1 MKTKLDC
8 FLLFL
13 SAERN
18 LSPQTIRSYRG
29 DLQQFLKYLDK
40 IDRSVKSTD
49 YLLLRRYLAH
59 LQTRKISKRSIGR
72 KLTSIRTFFKFL
84 QREGLAENNP
94 ALLLSSPKQ
103 EYFLPRT
110 LKKKAIKDLLAAPDN
125 RNCYGQRN
133 KAILEI
139 LYGGGLRVSELVGT
153 NTDSLNFRRG
163 EVKVF
168 GKGRKER
175 IIPLNKR
182 AFEASRHYLNSG
194 RPQLLSKRKNRKN
207 SQPALF
213 LNSRGE
219 RLSTVGVRRLLAKY
233 VKEVGLAR
241 GITPHILR
249 HTFATHLLEGGAD
262 LRSVQEL
269 LGHVDLSSTQVYTH
283 LSRSRLRKIY
293 SKSHP
298 RA

>member
-1 MKTKLDC
+1 MEAKLKQ

-13 SAERN
+13 SAQRN
-18 LSPQTIRSYRG
+18 LSPQTIKSYRG
-29 DLQQFLKYLDK
+29 DLQQFLDYLDK
-40 IDRSVKSTD
+40 IGKSVKSTD

-59 LQTRKISKRSIGR
+59 LQTKKISKRSLTR

-84 QREGLAENNP
+84 QRGGLVESNP

-103 EYFLPRT
+103 ERFLPRT
-110 LKKKAIKDLLAAPDN
+110 LKTKAINDLLAAPN
-125 RNCYGQRN
+125 SKNCYGQRDR
-133 KAILEI
+133 AILEI
-139 LYGGGLRVSELVGT
+139 LYGSGIRVSELVGM
-153 NTDSLNFRRG
+153 NTRNLDFRRG
-163 EVKVF
+163 EIKVL

-175 IIPLNKR
+175 IIPLNRR
-182 AFEASRHYLNSG
+182 ALKATQQYLDLG
-194 RPQLLSKRKNRKN
+194 RPRLLLKRKSKETP
-207 SQPALF
+207 QCALF

-233 VKEVGLAR
+233 VKKVGLAR
-241 GITPHILR
+241 GITPHVLR

-283 LSRSRLRKIY
+283 LSRAKLKKVY
-293 SKSHP
+293 TKSHP